1 VSVIDKP
8 PSISIVIKSSI
19 GLLMPANSTTSI
31 PFGVMTSSPCR
42 MSSIGLS
49 PLGVAIIVPAGK
61 QAWLFSSFGLSL

>member
-1 VSVIDKP
+1 
-8 PSISIVIKSSI
+8 
-19 GLLMPANSTTSI
+19 
-31 PFGVMTSSPCR
+31 